1 VERVDPIDTSGVIQ
15 QARLELYRGNLEGA
29 LELLD
34 SAYAVFPSPRYSALA
49 ARIRAWLSDLQ
60 SREAYAAA
68 HEQHYRRVGRARSL
82 RHLERWLRTV
92 IGRRTR
98 RIVARSA
105 AHPEF
110 RLLELEVTGLSAR
123 RVLDAGCG
131 EGRMALTLAAK
142 HPEVRVE
149 GVEVTLT
156 NVAIARALNR
166 FPNCDFHDGLI
177 EEADRQFRPDS
188 FDLVYAFGV
197 LEHVWDVGETV
208 SALLKLLRPGG
219 RLCLVVPMVELAAA
233 GPLPDF
239 TSEDT
244 ACRVRAFGEDD
255 LKEHFGRYPDFVIL
269 RLPGRWRPDRF
280 PETLAPLRFGS
291 FFVSFSKP

>member
-1 VERVDPIDTSGVIQ
+1 MDPIDTSGVIQ

-29 LELLD
+29 LEILE

-49 ARIRAWLSDLQ
+49 ARIRAWLSHLQ

-68 HEQHYRRVGRARSL
+68 YAQYYRRVGRARSAQ
-82 RHLERWLRTV
+82 HLERWFRTV

-98 RIVARSA
+98 KIVARSA

-110 RLLELEVTGLSAR
+110 RLLELEVTGLGAR

-142 HPEVRVE
+142 HPRVRVE
-149 GVEVTLT
+149 GVEVAPT
-156 NVAIARALNR
+156 NVGSARALNR
-166 FPNCDFHDGLI
+166 FANCEFHEGLI
-177 EEADRQFRPDS
+177 EEADRQFRPDC
-188 FDLVYAFGV
+188 FDLVYAFDV

-219 RLCLVVPMVELAAA
+219 RLCLVVPMVELAAT

-244 ACRVRAFGEDD
+244 ACRVRAFSEDD
-255 LKEHFGRYPDFVIL
+255 LKERFGRYPDFVIL
-269 RLPGRWRPDRF
+269 SLPGRWRPDRF
-280 PETLAPLRFGS
+280 PETLTPLRFGS
-291 FFVSFSKP
+291 FFASFSKP